1 MLRGRRPV
9 PSEYEVSLDF
19 GVPYDAKLIKKLGL
33 KNKTH
38 RGLDF
43 RCTKGTPVVAYRDGI
58 IQLAGEHEALGNRIW
73 LYCDVPKE
81 KKAVR
86 VLYAHLA
93 KISVQPGQRVKEGE
107 ILGLSGDTGRADG
120 PHLHFEV
127 RELPEDMS
135 IRPLFYLERSI
146 YGAF

>member
-9 PSEYEVSLDF
+9 GIEWEIGLDF
-19 GVPYDAKLIKKLGL
+19 GVAYDAKLIKKLGL

-43 RCTKGTPVVAYRDGI
+43 RCPKGTPVIAYRDGT
-58 IQLAGEHEALGNRIW
+58 IQRAGEHEALGNRIW

-86 VLYAHLA
+86 ALYAHLA
-93 KISVQPGQRVKEGE
+93 KVSVVQGQKVKEGE
-107 ILGLSGDTGRADG
+107 IIGLTGDTGRADG

-127 RELPEDMS
+127 RELPEDES
-135 IRPLFYLERSI
+135 IRPLFYLERST
-146 YGAF
+146 YGF